1 MANLDCFFHDIFY
14 NIIKV
19 NHFLYCFVI
28 LLHLFSSFLL
38 TRSFLVPYAYFS
50 MESTDCI
57 YLSLFELKAIFLISS
72 VNILCLSLLNLHCYC
87 NINLLFLMNSLFIYL
102 FILHYLFQFD
112 FFIDGLFYSH
122 IELLVKSFFNYQV

>member
-1 MANLDCFFHDIFY
+1 MNDQEFMANLDCFFHDIFY

-72 VNILCLSLLNLHCYC
+72 VNILCLSLLNLHGYC

-102 FILHYLFQFD
+102 FIYFTLS
-112 FFIDGLFYSH
+112 IS
-122 IELLVKSFFNYQV
+122 I